1 MKSDKPPYTSGNL
14 CDNFIAKKQGS
25 QPGSPRVAPV
35 VAEFETLP
43 QRAGLLHLYYFP
55 SPLGPPVAE
64 EQVPWRNVRMLSC
77 ESPHSSI
84 TCHGS
89 PLLHRRVPRHSQSSP
104 MLSLQPHAPVI
115 APTPLSFPQTLR
127 LLPAPRPFFTLLP
140 ELPCPSLLQFKSQLS
155 LSIVLT

>member
-89 PLLHRRVPRHSQSSP
+89 PLLHRRVPRHSRSSP

-115 APTPLSFPQTLR
+115 APTPLSFSHSGCCQHPGLF
-127 LLPAPRPFFTLLP
+127 LPFCPNCLALP
-140 ELPCPSLLQFKSQLS
+140 SYSLKVNSAFP
-155 LSIVLT
+155 